1 MITETDELATALNRA
16 AILWPELAGQRAL
29 LLRKILEVGIESID
43 KDTAKLTDARLA
55 NIQKLAGSMNDVWPS
70 NWQEELAEDWPI

>member
-55 NIQKLAGSMNDVWPS
+55 NVQKLAGSMNDVWPS
-70 NWQEELAEDWPI
+70 NWKEELAEDWPI